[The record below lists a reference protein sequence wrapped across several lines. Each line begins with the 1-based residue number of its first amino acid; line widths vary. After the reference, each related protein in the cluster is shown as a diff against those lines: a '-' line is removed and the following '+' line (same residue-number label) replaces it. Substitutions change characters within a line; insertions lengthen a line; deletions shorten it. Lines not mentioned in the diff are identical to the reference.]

1 MIWASGLVPNTV
13 RTEAPSFVSAAM
25 YASARTGLVAIT
37 ATGILVS
44 GIVAVTVTFD
54 GLAVFVTDTAVSIT
68 VTVPSRELPT
78 MASGPAWATTGASI
92 RSSAQVIRRVLVWRT
107 ATREGPTRRIRM
119 CCPPPFGPFAAPG
132 RTQ

>member
-13 RTEAPSFVSAAM
+13 RSEAPSFVSAAM

-68 VTVPSRELPT
+68 VTVPSRELPM
-78 MASGPAWATTGASI
+78 MASGPAWATGASI
-92 RSSAQVIRRVLVWRT
+92 RSSAQVIR
-107 ATREGPTRRIRM
+107 
-119 CCPPPFGPFAAPG
+119 
-132 RTQ
+132 